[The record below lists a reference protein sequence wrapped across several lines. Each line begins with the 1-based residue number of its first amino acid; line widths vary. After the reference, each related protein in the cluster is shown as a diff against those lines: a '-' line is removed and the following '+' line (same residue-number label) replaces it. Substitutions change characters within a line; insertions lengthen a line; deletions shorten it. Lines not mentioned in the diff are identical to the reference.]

1 MACVLQKMSENV
13 REKMTKLFNIA
24 YFVAKEEGPF
34 TMFPSLVDLHHKNG
48 LDLGGTYKNDN
59 ACRTFVQ
66 AICQSMKDDL
76 VEKLKNTHFFSVM
89 SDSSVDRSV
98 KDQEMVYLTY
108 VEDGKPV
115 NQFVDIV
122 SLEHAHSQGILDAIL
137 VGLRN
142 VGLTEQDLKSR
153 MVGFGCDGASVM
165 MGIHNGVAAKLKQM
179 CPSIVPI
186 WCVAHRLELSALGSI
201 TSVPLLAELKE
212 TLNGVSKHYSHS
224 AKASRELHALGKV
237 MGINVVKPGN
247 IDGTRWLP
255 HMSRALEGLVK
266 LQSYPGS
273 L

>member
-1 MACVLQKMSENV
+1 
-13 REKMTKLFNIA
+13 
-24 YFVAKEEGPF
+24 
-34 TMFPSLVDLHHKNG
+34 
-48 LDLGGTYKNDN
+48 
-59 ACRTFVQ
+59 
-66 AICQSMKDDL
+66 
-76 VEKLKNTHFFSVM
+76 M

-115 NQFVDIV
+115 KQFVDIV
-122 SLEHAHSQGILDAIL
+122 SLEHAHSQGILDATL

-186 WCVAHRLELSALGSI
+186 WCVAHRLELSALDSI
-201 TSVPLLAELKE
+201 TSVPLLAELQE
-212 TLNGVSKHYSHS
+212 TLNGVYKHYSHS

-237 MGINVVKPGN
+237 MGITVFCAV
-247 IDGTRWLP
+247 II
-255 HMSRALEGLVK
+255 
-266 LQSYPGS
+266 
-273 L
+273 